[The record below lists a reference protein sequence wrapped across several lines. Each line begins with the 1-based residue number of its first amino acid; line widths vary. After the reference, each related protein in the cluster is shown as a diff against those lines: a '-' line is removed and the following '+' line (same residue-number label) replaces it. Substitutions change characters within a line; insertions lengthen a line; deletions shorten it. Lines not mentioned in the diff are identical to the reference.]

1 MKYLIYILI
10 ACLPLACSESSEV
23 EPSCEVVINDQG
35 PGFLKVIN
43 KRSSKISVF
52 LSEYA
57 FSATMRS
64 NACEIFGLNTG
75 LRKAE
80 ISICADSDCD
90 TYLDTK
96 KITFLIEDDKTYT
109 IEVTEDYFNN

>member
-1 MKYLIYILI
+1 MKYFIYILI
-10 ACLPLACSESSEV
+10 ACLQLACSESGET
-23 EPSCEVVINDQG
+23 EPSWEVVIKTEG
-35 PGFLKVIN
+35 PGFLKVVN
-43 KRSSKISVF
+43 KMDSKIEVF

-57 FSATMRS
+57 LAAIIRT
-64 NACEIFGLNTG
+64 NTCEIYGLDKG

-96 KITFLIEDDKTYT
+96 KLLS
-109 IEVTEDYFNN
+109 